1 MPTTIAEQERAS
13 TAVQGGSWRSISLVY
28 LYSVLTSASISKL
41 VPIEAEIER
50 TFGATPASIGV
61 AISLI
66 SVSSAIA
73 ATVGGAIIDRVGA
86 RRAIIFTSIIVAVSD
101 VIGFFS
107 TSMFMLDVARLIEG
121 IEFIGII
128 AAAPALII
136 ATTSG
141 ALRVKAMSLWSTYT
155 PTGYSLGL
163 LLAAPFAG
171 TSAWRWIF
179 MVHGGLFLLA
189 ACLGGMLPHPSKAL
203 DRRSSTQGRRRL
215 LELLSAYGEVK
226 PLRLSVSNAFLVSIG
241 LGTSVVVP
249 AYFAR
254 IHQVSIGTS
263 STILALANA
272 AMILGGILAGLL
284 LSRNVSALRLYLLAA
299 LGGILSGVLLYA
311 PQVSFPVAVTMLLVW
326 LLTTGAAVAII
337 MSLLPYVVRDPQRG
351 AAASGLLAQ
360 VMAFGTLI
368 TPAIFYS
375 MLAKGNWMY
384 FAAVVFGGW
393 IVSVIALPTAG
404 GSQRLELR
412 P

>member
-1 MPTTIAEQERAS
+1 MPTTIAEQERIS
-13 TAVQGGSWRSISLVY
+13 TTVQAGSWRSISLVY
-28 LYSVLTSASISKL
+28 LYSVLTAASISKL
-41 VPIEAEIER
+41 VPIEAELER

-86 RRAIIFTSIIVAVSD
+86 RRAIVFTSVIVALSD
-101 VIGFFS
+101 VIGFLS

-141 ALRVKAMSLWSTYT
+141 TLRVKAMSLWSTYT

-171 TSAWRWIF
+171 TSAWRWTFIL
-179 MVHGGLFLLA
+179 HGGLFLLA
-189 ACLGGMLPHPSKAL
+189 ACLGGMLPRSPRTP
-203 DRRSSTQGRRRL
+203 DRSSSTQGRSRL
-215 LELLSAYGEVK
+215 LELLSTYGEIK
-226 PLRLSVSNAFLVSIG
+226 PLRLSVANAFLVSIG

-254 IHQVSIGTS
+254 THQVSIGTS
-263 STILALANA
+263 SAILAFSNA

-284 LSRNVSALRLYLLAA
+284 LSRNMQAMRLYLMVA
-299 LGGILSGVLLYA
+299 LGGILSGVFLYA
-311 PQVSFPVAVTMLLVW
+311 PQVSFWVAVVMLLVW

-337 MSLLPYVVRDPQRG
+337 MSLLPHVVRDPQRG

-360 VMAFGTLI
+360 VMALGTLI
-368 TPAIFYS
+368 TPAIFFS
-375 MLAKGNWMY
+375 ILSEGNWMY
-384 FAAVVFGGW
+384 FAAIIIGGW
-393 IVSVIALPTAG
+393 IISVLALPAAG
-404 GSQRLELR
+404 GPQRTEPR
-412 P
+412 A

>member
-1 MPTTIAEQERAS
+1 MPTTIAGQEHVS
-13 TAVQGGSWRSISLVY
+13 TGVQAGSWRSVSLVY
-28 LYSVLTSASISKL
+28 LYSVLTAASISKL
-41 VPIEAEIER
+41 VPIEAELER
-50 TFGATPASIGV
+50 NFGATPSSIGF

-66 SVSSAIA
+66 SVSSAVA

-86 RRAIIFTSIIVAVSD
+86 RRAIIFTSLIVAASN

-107 TSMFMLDVARLIEG
+107 ASMYMLDVGRLIEG
-121 IEFIGII
+121 VEFIGII
-128 AAAPALII
+128 AAAPALIM

-163 LLAAPFAG
+163 LLGAPFAG
-171 TSAWRWIF
+171 TASWRWTF
-179 MVHGGLFLLA
+179 VLHGGLFLLA
-189 ACLGGMLPHPSKAL
+189 ACLGGFLPRPPKVPDRPSSPTV
-203 DRRSSTQGRRRL
+203 RSRW
-215 LELLSAYGEVK
+215 LELLSAYGEIK
-226 PLRLSVSNAFLVSIG
+226 ALRLSLANAFLVSIG

-254 IHQVSIGTS
+254 VHQVSVATS
-263 STILALANA
+263 SGILAFANA

-284 LSRNVSALRLYLLAA
+284 LSRRVPAVRLYLLMA

-311 PQVSFPVAVTMLLVW
+311 PQVSFPVAVVMLLVW

-337 MSLLPYVVRDPQRG
+337 MSLLPHVVRDPQRG
-351 AAASGLLAQ
+351 AAASGLLSQ
-360 VMAFGTLI
+360 VMAIGTFL

-375 MLAKGNWMY
+375 ILGKGNWIY
-384 FAAVVFGGW
+384 FAAVIAGGW
-393 IVSVIALPTAG
+393 IASLAALPNPATRQ
-404 GSQRLELR
+404 SPEPR

>member
-1 MPTTIAEQERAS
+1 MPIAVSEEKRAS
-13 TAVQGGSWRSISLVY
+13 IAVEAVSWRSISLVY

-41 VPIEAEIER
+41 VPIEAELER
-50 TFGATPASIGV
+50 TFGATPAGIGV

-86 RRAIIFTSIIVAVSD
+86 RRAIICTSLIVAVSD

-141 ALRVKAMSLWSTYT
+141 PLRVKAMSLWSTYT

-171 TSAWRWIF
+171 TTAWRWTF
-179 MVHGGLFLLA
+179 VVHGGLFFLA
-189 ACLGGMLPHPSKAL
+189 ACLGGMLPNPPQAP
-203 DRRSSTQGRRRL
+203 DRRFSTQGRPRL

-254 IHQVSIGTS
+254 THQVSVGTS
-263 STILALANA
+263 STILAFANA

-299 LGGILSGVLLYA
+299 LGGILSGVLLYV
-311 PQVSFPVAVTMLLVW
+311 PQVGFPVAVAMLLVW

-337 MSLLPYVVRDPQRG
+337 MSLLPHVVRDPQHG

-393 IVSVIALPTAG
+393 VISVIALPAAG
-404 GSQRLELR
+404 GSQRSEPRL
-412 P
+412 